1 MNANPKLLNEP
12 IAPPKSPIVEKPYW
26 VQCQNYRCLALVNK
40 QGVWKSLSTGKEVTG
55 IVKVYFEEC

>member
-1 MNANPKLLNEP
+1 
-12 IAPPKSPIVEKPYW
+12 VEKPYW
-26 VQCQNYRCLALVNK
+26 VQCQNYRCLAFVNK